1 MIIIIIIIIKK
12 NTGAYCFLKGLCYG
26 QFHNSVLGWAE
37 IYKTSIL
44 SHLSSYI
51 KIKEISND
59 SVNRENS
66 A

>member
-1 MIIIIIIIIKK
+1 M
-12 NTGAYCFLKGLCYG
+12 LW
-26 QFHNSVLGWAE
+26 SVSQRCLGWAE

-59 SVNRENS
+59 SVKRENS
-66 A
+66 AQMGFRNFFDITGV

>member
-1 MIIIIIIIIKK
+1 M
-12 NTGAYCFLKGLCYG
+12 LW
-26 QFHNSVLGWAE
+26 SVSQRCLGWAE

-59 SVNRENS
+59 SVKRENS
-66 A
+66 AYVGFRHFFDITGV